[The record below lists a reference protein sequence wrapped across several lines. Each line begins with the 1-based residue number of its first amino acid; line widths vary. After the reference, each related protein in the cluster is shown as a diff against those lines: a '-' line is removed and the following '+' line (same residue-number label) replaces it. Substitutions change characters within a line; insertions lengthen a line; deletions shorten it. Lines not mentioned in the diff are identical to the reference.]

1 MKTVLAMTC
10 LAVFVLATAFAVRA
24 DIARP
29 KPSEEQRIKTVYAQ
43 LEIVPDSKALS
54 ATLQIH
60 RSDLKDLLASVEG
73 APTNTSFASSIT
85 HSGTRTIIAGM
96 LLFLSLSFAG
106 VWLARASRSGSGLS
120 RSHKAIAVVLVAIAT
135 IGTAAII
142 TRGNAGPPPS
152 YAWRNLPTNLTSGR
166 STRGSITISLL
177 PDDPN
182 GGGAKLIM
190 PVTKKN
196 ERGEEE

>member
-1 MKTVLAMTC
+1 MKPLLAMFC
-10 LAVFVLATAFAVRA
+10 LAVIVLATAFAVRG

-29 KPSEEQRIKTVYAQ
+29 KPSEQEAVKIVYAQ
-43 LEIVPDSKALS
+43 LEIVPDSNALS
-54 ATLQIH
+54 ARLEIH

-73 APTNTSFASSIT
+73 TPNTSLAASIT
-85 HSGTRTIIAGM
+85 HSGTRTIIAGI

-106 VWLARASRSGSGLS
+106 VWIARASRSSSGLS
-120 RSHKAIAVVLVAIAT
+120 RAHKAIAVVLVAIAT

-152 YAWRNLPTNLTSGR
+152 YAWRNLPANLTSGR
-166 STRGSITISLL
+166 STTGTIRIALI

-182 GGGAKLIM
+182 STGAKLIM
-190 PVTKKN
+190 PVVKKN
-196 ERGEEE
+196 ARGEEE